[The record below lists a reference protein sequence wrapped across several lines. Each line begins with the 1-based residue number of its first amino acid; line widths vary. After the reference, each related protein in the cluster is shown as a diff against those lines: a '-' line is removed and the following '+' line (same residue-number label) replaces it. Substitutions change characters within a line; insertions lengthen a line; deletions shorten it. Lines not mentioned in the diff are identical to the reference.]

1 MKILQTISSLSA
13 KSGGPSTCTLD
24 LLNGLY
30 DITLCIYFAFVPIIK
45 FVNAYMPIISGLDG
59 KINI

>member
-30 DITLCIYFAFVPIIK
+30 DI
-45 FVNAYMPIISGLDG
+45 NAEVDLLLSVQKTY
-59 KINI
+59 